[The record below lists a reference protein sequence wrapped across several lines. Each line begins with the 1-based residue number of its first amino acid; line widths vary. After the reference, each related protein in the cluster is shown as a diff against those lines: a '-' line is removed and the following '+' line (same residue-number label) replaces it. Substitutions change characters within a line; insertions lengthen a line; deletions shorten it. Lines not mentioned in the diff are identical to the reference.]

1 MDEAIKMP
9 LGPLLFLYRKQP
21 KKVNQLQT
29 RIISSERI
37 EEEDG
42 KGGHFRQRHLRQC
55 HENHCSQWRTVSQ
68 GASPSAGSSLG
79 TFPHCQNEAQWD
91 IRIVMNQ

>member
-1 MDEAIKMP
+1 MDEAINMP

-29 RIISSERI
+29 RIISSERR

-42 KGGHFRQRHLRQC
+42 KGGHLRQRHLRQC

-68 GASPSAGSSLG
+68 GASPTEQDQGLVWEH
-79 TFPHCQNEAQWD
+79 FPRVRMRPSGVSELL
-91 IRIVMNQ
+91 